1 MNDDSFTS
9 GFIGE
14 TAPAVATA
22 FTDIQEIYVSR
33 SGYNR
38 LFRCHRYGKLHVLKA
53 LQPMYE
59 GTVFYEQALKKEFD
73 IGYQLEHPHI
83 CRTLGWES
91 VPSVGHCILLEYI
104 DGVTLKEFMQ
114 QGRLTRQL
122 AVKILNE
129 LCSALQYIHSK
140 QIVHRDLK
148 PDNILITHNGNNV
161 KLIDFSLSDC
171 DDYDVLKLPAGT
183 RYYLAPEMLQP
194 DIPLDLRADVYSLG
208 VIIGEMATALN
219 DKQLANVS
227 RKCTRRR
234 REKRYASV
242 TEVANAVAPSGN
254 RKLYRMVAAALL
266 AGIVGWGVYAVAGGD
281 GWSDLFPSSSSSS
294 SSFYPV
300 YGNKVCSER
309 CLRLLV
315 SERTRMVREA
325 DSLADERVWKAD
337 SLQLMRQLKAEL
349 DAEFPLPELR
359 QSAAYKGCWEGIRQE
374 AERQLRQIKALIRQR
389 L

>member
-1 MNDDSFTS
+1 MNDDTFTS

-14 TAPAVATA
+14 TTPPVDVA
-22 FTDIQEIYVSR
+22 FTDIQEIYTSR
-33 SGYNR
+33 SGWNR
-38 LFRCHRYGKLHVLKA
+38 LFRCHRHGKLHVLKA

-59 GTVFYEQALKKEFD
+59 GTVFYEQALKKEFN

-91 VPSVGHCILLEYI
+91 VPSIGCCILLEYV

-114 QGRLTRQL
+114 HGKLTRPV
-122 AVKILNE
+122 AVKIINE

-194 DIPLDLRADVYSLG
+194 DVSLDLRADIYSLG
-208 VIIGEMATALN
+208 VIIGEMATALK
-219 DKQLANVS
+219 DKQLAAVS
-227 RKCTRRR
+227 RKCTRRK

-242 TEVANAVAPSGN
+242 AEVANAVTAPR
-254 RKLYRMVAAALL
+254 RKRFYVGMAAA
-266 AGIVGWGVYAVAGGD
+266 
-281 GWSDLFPSSSSSS
+281 
-294 SSFYPV
+294 V
-300 YGNKVCSER
+300 YGNQVCSEN
-309 CLRLLV
+309 CFRLLA
-315 SERTRMVREA
+315 SERMRMIHAV
-325 DSLADERVWKAD
+325 DSLADERNWKAD
-337 SLQLMRQLKAEL
+337 SLQLMQQLKAAL
-349 DAEFPLPELR
+349 DAEYPLPELR
-359 QSAAYKGCWEGIRQE
+359 ESAAYKCRWEGLQQE
-374 AERQLRQIKALIRQR
+374 AERQLKQIKSLVRQH
-389 L
+389 

>member
-1 MNDDSFTS
+1 M
-9 GFIGE
+9 
-14 TAPAVATA
+14 A
-22 FTDIQEIYVSR
+22 FTDIQEIYTSR
-33 SGYNR
+33 SGWNR
-38 LFRCHRYGKLHVLKA
+38 LFRCHRHGKLHVLKA

-59 GTVFYEQALKKEFD
+59 GTVFYEQALKKEFN

-91 VPSVGHCILLEYI
+91 VPSIGCCILLEYV

-114 QGRLTRQL
+114 HGKLTRPV
-122 AVKILNE
+122 AVKIINE

-194 DIPLDLRADVYSLG
+194 DVSLDLRADIYSLG
-208 VIIGEMATALN
+208 VIIGEMATVLK
-219 DKQLANVS
+219 DKQLAAVS
-227 RKCTRRR
+227 RKCTRRK

-242 TEVANAVAPSGN
+242 VEVANAVTAPR
-254 RKLYRMVAAALL
+254 RKRFYVGMAAAVL
-266 AGIVGWGVYAVAGGD
+266 AGAVCVGVYAVAG
-281 GWSDLFPSSSSSS
+281 DLLPSFSSS

-300 YGNKVCSER
+300 YGNQVCSEN
-309 CLRLLV
+309 CFRLLA
-315 SERTRMVREA
+315 SERMRMIHAV
-325 DSLADERVWKAD
+325 DSLADERNWKAD
-337 SLQLMRQLKAEL
+337 SLQLMQQLKAAL
-349 DAEFPLPELR
+349 DAEYPLPELR
-359 QSAAYKGCWEGIRQE
+359 ESAAYKCRWEGLQQE
-374 AERQLRQIKALIRQR
+374 AERQLKQIKSLVRQH
-389 L
+389 